1 MPCTCLINWSEWI
14 NVKIVGKL
22 DSLTHTHTPHY
33 SATGTWRKAVRVQSL
48 FRTLTV
54 SRNCSRCRVD
64 DDASAPYR
72 ATFPPPGCVWRH
84 APVWH
89 IINCFAG
96 QMLGTTRHRR
106 CFRTIPPLFFCFV
119 FAIIFGTTIC
129 IRLVPDF
136 DNLTTRDRWS
146 WIAASGN
153 ASGITKRNTF

>member
-1 MPCTCLINWSEWI
+1 MWRLLENWTLS
-14 NVKIVGKL
+14 
-22 DSLTHTHTPHY
+22 HTHTALFSHRNLAKGRPRTVPFPHFD
-33 SATGTWRKAVRVQSL
+33 SFTQLLPLCT
-48 FRTLTV
+48 
-54 SRNCSRCRVD
+54 CSGRVD